1 MDVRVKFLGAS
12 GEVTGS
18 KYLLQIGNFRLLL
31 DCGLFQGRKQLR
43 ELNWAEFPVDPS
55 TIDAVV
61 LTHAHLDHTGYLPR
75 LFRNGY
81 NGPVYCTTATA
92 DLMNLILMD
101 SAKLQVEEANYAKKK
116 GYSKHANPEPLYTT
130 DDVVPIDD
138 HVKSFRF
145 EETVSIAPNITARF
159 YNAGHILGA
168 AIVELTI
175 TGDAQTKRVVFSG
188 DLGRYN
194 DPILFPPK
202 TIEEADILFVEST
215 YGNRAI
221 KTTDREDIL
230 EVMNEAFDKDGN
242 IVVPAF
248 SIGRTQTLLMYLKN
262 VLMTKEIPNEVKIF
276 VDSPMAISATAFYR
290 KHQDY
295 HKLRGID
302 LDEDESFMTLRRHL
316 TISRTPDDSKK
327 INETTKDSIIIAGS
341 GMMTGGRV
349 LHHLFKRLP
358 IPENVLL
365 ISGYQA
371 EGSRGRRLQE
381 GATTV
386 RIFGQEVDVRAKVFT
401 IHGLSAHADR
411 NELLQWLS
419 GFKDAPKH
427 TFVVHGETEAAN
439 ALKDSLT
446 EKGWNASVPTY
457 LENVELFKNI

>member
-1 MDVRVKFLGAS
+1 MDIRVKFLGAS

-18 KYLLQIGNFRLLL
+18 KYLLQIGDFSLLL

-81 NGPVYCTTATA
+81 TGPVYCTTATA

-130 DDVVPIDD
+130 DDVTPIAD
-138 HVKSFRF
+138 HVKGFRF
-145 EETVSIAPNITARF
+145 EETAAIAPNISARF

-175 TGDAQTKRVVFSG
+175 KGDNQTKKIVFSG

-202 TIEEADILFVEST
+202 AIEEADILFVEST
-215 YGNRAI
+215 YGNRVI
-221 KTTDREDIL
+221 KATDREDIL
-230 EVMNEAFDKDGN
+230 EVMNEAFNKDGN
-242 IVVPAF
+242 VLVPAF
-248 SIGRTQTLLMYLKN
+248 SIGRTQTLLMMLKN
-262 VLMTKEIPNEVKIF
+262 VLTTKEIPNDVRIV

-290 KHQDY
+290 KHQVY
-295 HKLRGID
+295 HKLKGID
-302 LDEDESFMTLRRHL
+302 LEDDESFMTLRNHL
-316 TISRTPDDSKK
+316 TISSTPDDSKK
-327 INETTKDSIIIAGS
+327 INEMTKDTIIIAGS
-341 GMMTGGRV
+341 GMLTGGRI
-349 LHHLFKRLP
+349 LHHLFRRLP
-358 IPENVLL
+358 IPENVVL

-371 EGSRGRRLQE
+371 EGSRGRKLQE
-381 GATTV
+381 GAPTIK
-386 RIFGQEVDVRAKVFT
+386 IFGQEVEVKAKVFT
-401 IHGLSAHADR
+401 INGLSAHADR
-411 NELLQWLS
+411 NELLQWIG
-419 GFKDAPKH
+419 GFKQAPKH
-427 TFVVHGETEAAN
+427 TFVIHGEADAAN
-439 ALKDSLT
+439 ALKDSLV
-446 EKGWNASVPTY
+446 ENGWNASVPTY
-457 LENVELFKNI
+457 LENAELFKNI